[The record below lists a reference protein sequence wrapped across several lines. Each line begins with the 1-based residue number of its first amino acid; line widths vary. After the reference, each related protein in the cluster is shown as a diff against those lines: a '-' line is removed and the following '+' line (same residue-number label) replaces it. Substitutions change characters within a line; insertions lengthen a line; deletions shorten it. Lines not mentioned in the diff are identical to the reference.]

1 MTWASGR
8 SRLGGRAWR
17 AARFQPPWSCR
28 RQPQAKPTGCKGG
41 DLPLH
46 SASAWDPGAECRRQ
60 AGWDLLS
67 LLQPERDQ
75 RPLHTQGVPKGAK
88 ASGLPAWGDSF
99 ENQPDAALSC
109 PLNPAIPK
117 ALTSPARMRQLPEP
131 FPPNE
136 KTRAKSSPTAGSL
149 HSKARGGLCQR
160 SASLLPPIFRTLPGS
175 AFLQGVADPLPTLA
189 ADQTGDRYECARPP
203 ARHVEPVTAT
213 ADGYQCSPWA
223 KAVFSKCFPDT
234 VVINSHRN

>member
-1 MTWASGR
+1 MGFRPLTAWRKGLESSPASASLVMQTPTAGQADWLQGWGSPTSFGFCLGSRGR
-8 SRLGGRAWR
+8 VQEAGRLGSFEPAT
-17 AARFQPPWSCR
+17 ARER
-28 RQPQAKPTGCKGG
+28 
-41 DLPLH
+41 
-46 SASAWDPGAECRRQ
+46 
-60 AGWDLLS
+60 
-67 LLQPERDQ
+67 PET
-75 RPLHTQGVPKGAK
+75 LAHTGVPKGAK

-136 KTRAKSSPTAGSL
+136 KTRAKSSPTACSL